1 VIVWIVLF
9 VAMLVL
15 VAILMRGGSGSAE
28 EVQSHARARAEWR
41 ADQDLVD
48 AEEML
53 RLHNADRVERGL
65 RPRTMAEFTEGVR
78 RDPGAR

>member
-1 VIVWIVLF
+1 VIVWILLF

-15 VAILMRGGSGSAE
+15 VAILMRGGTGSADE
-28 EVQSHARARAEWR
+28 MEQRARARAEWR
-41 ADQDLVD
+41 ADQDDVD

-78 RDPGAR
+78 RGR